1 MFRPLRLRLTL
12 LYLLVALLLV
22 AATGGSTYALL
33 RSYFAATTDLALRYR
48 MAQEFRQRG
57 AALPPDLAEAEAAWR
72 GQAIAPPTAAKRG
85 DGDDHEGDDR
95 AADGYDP
102 ELLAVFVLALSGD
115 GAVLPGGTAAPADAP
130 DAPAVAA
137 ALARGS
143 DRRTARLGGESVRL
157 LTYRLPAGTSPA
169 LLQLGRPLGDQERV
183 LRRVFLGLLALGGAG
198 ALLLGAGSW
207 WLAGRSL
214 VPLQRSWAQQ
224 REFVAN
230 AGHELRAPLTLFRAT
245 AEVALRDAPADQVEQ
260 RELLGDLLRESDHMA
275 RLVDDL
281 LLLSRLDA
289 GQLPL
294 EREAIPLAPLRDET
308 ARQVARLAEA
318 RGVRVEARGDGAVV
332 ADRRRLRQILLI
344 LLDNALRHTPQ
355 GGQVTLDGRATG
367 RRAEIVGADTGSGIA
382 PEHLPHLFDRFYRAE
397 HDRGDDTGGSG
408 LGLAIARALATAQ
421 RGEIRLESQ
430 LGRGTR
436 ATVTLPAA
444 QAGGGTDG

>member
-12 LYLLVALLLV
+12 LYLLAALLLV
-22 AATGGSTYALL
+22 AATGGSAYALL
-33 RSYFAATTDLALRYR
+33 RSYFASTTDLALRYR
-48 MAQEFRQRG
+48 MAQEFRQLG
-57 AALPPDLAEAEAAWR
+57 AALPPDLAAAEAAWR
-72 GQAIAPPTAAKRG
+72 GQAIPHPTAKRG
-85 DGDDHEGDDR
+85 DDDHEGDDHTE
-95 AADGYDP
+95 DSYDP

-130 DAPAVAA
+130 DAQATAA

-143 DRRTARLGGESVRL
+143 DRRTARLGGEPVRL

-183 LRRVFLGLLALGGAG
+183 LRQVLLGLLALGGAG

-214 VPLQRSWAQQ
+214 APLQSSWAQQ

-230 AGHELRAPLTLFRAT
+230 AGHELRAPLTLFRAS
-245 AEVALRDAPADQVEQ
+245 AEVALRDVPVDQAEQ
-260 RELLGDLLRESDHMA
+260 RELLGELLRESDHMA

-289 GQLPL
+289 GHLPL
-294 EREAIPLAPLRDET
+294 EREAIPLAPLLAET
-308 ARQVARLAEA
+308 ARQVARLAEE
-318 RGVRVEARGDGAVV
+318 RGIRIEARGDGVV
-332 ADRRRLRQILLI
+332 YADRRRLRQTLLI
-344 LLDNALRHTPQ
+344 LLDNALRHTPR
-355 GGQVTLDGRATG
+355 GGQITLVGRPAG
-367 RRAEIVGADTGSGIA
+367 RRAEIVVTDTGAGIA

-408 LGLAIARALATAQ
+408 LGLAIAKGLVTAQ

-430 LGRGTR
+430 LGQGTR

-444 QAGGGTDG
+444 QARGGADG